1 MTCGFRQARE
11 CLCPAETCSAAKPA
25 TPTPTHQA
33 SVKTIMLTAL
43 TLGVVFIWF
52 GFVALSEADR
62 KFGEQDLRNQE
73 VTLHDAR

>member
-1 MTCGFRQARE
+1 
-11 CLCPAETCSAAKPA
+11 
-25 TPTPTHQA
+25 
-33 SVKTIMLTAL
+33 MLTAL